1 MCGILGTVNIPLQ
14 TAALDLLAHRG
25 PDGEGSIV
33 LPVGGHQVSLV
44 HRRLAIVDLSENG
57 QQPMVSS
64 DQRHWIVYNGETYN
78 HAELRQTLPDV
89 GFRGHSDTETLLE
102 GLARRGTRVLNDLNG
117 IFAFA
122 WLNLAERK
130 LYLVRDPFG
139 VKPLY
144 YVQAANR
151 LAFASELRPLLD
163 IVPRDVDRDSLA
175 TLLTLR
181 FSPSPDTLFQGVKK
195 LRPGHVLEISLG
207 DGDVVARE
215 YPYVTPIRSTIPEVI
230 P

>member
-25 PDGEGSIV
+25 PDGEGSISV
-33 LPVGGHQVSLV
+33 PVGAHQVSLG

-64 DQRHWIVYNGETYN
+64 DRRHWLVYNGEIYN
-78 HAELRQTLPDV
+78 HAQLRQTLPDV

-102 GLARRGTRVLNDLNG
+102 GLVRRGIGVLNDLNG

-130 LYLVRDPFG
+130 LYLVRDRCCSGRRVFSL
-139 VKPLY
+139 PLR
-144 YVQAANR
+144 VEGGLKLLVVFHPRGHGRGGLVGDSPEPGR
-151 LAFASELRPLLD
+151 LKR
-163 IVPRDVDRDSLA
+163 
-175 TLLTLR
+175 LT
-181 FSPSPDTLFQGVKK
+181 
-195 LRPGHVLEISLG
+195 
-207 DGDVVARE
+207 
-215 YPYVTPIRSTIPEVI
+215 
-230 P
+230 